1 MPDLLLFLAPRGSP
15 PPLVQLGYDLT
26 LLAKVERAAI
36 ESWESEQEQ
45 IRQRRREQ
53 LAHAN
58 FIRKRLGGDP
68 PESRR
73 AEFSRKKEREEK
85 EERG

>member
-1 MPDLLLFLAPRGSP
+1 MPDLLLFVAPRGSP

-45 IRQRRREQ
+45 IRQRRRDELDHEQ
-53 LAHAN
+53 VV
-58 FIRKRLGGDP
+58 RQRLG
-68 PESRR
+68 RR
-73 AEFSRKKEREEK
+73 ASSGDTRRPGKT
-85 EERG
+85 